1 MIKMIWELSL
11 FLKLIAYHLTTN
23 LTTKHTLVIE
33 TCGEWRR
40 GRENDNGMVV
50 ELQRI
55 KRSYRRFPLKIPTM
69 KPLD

>member
-1 MIKMIWELSL
+1 ML
-11 FLKLIAYHLTTN
+11 LKLIAYHLTTN

-40 GRENDNGMVV
+40 GRGDDIGMVV

-55 KRSYRRFPLKIPTM
+55 KKSYRRFPLEIPTM
-69 KPLD
+69 KPQD